1 LNEVTVSAQKWFF
14 HLARNNAWAN
24 ERLYRACGELTHD
37 ELTLRRTSF
46 FPTILGTLA
55 HIVVVDMYYVD
66 GLERAGR
73 GRKVFDEEASL
84 DRFDRVRAA
93 QRAVDA
99 RLLALLSQS
108 GDAWLDEDVGLE
120 RRHGIEVDRAGDILM
135 HLFEH
140 QIHHRGQVHAML
152 SGTRVKPPQLDEYF
166 LASDR
171 RLADRELDEAGMP
184 LPSTGDRRV

>member
-1 LNEVTVSAQKWFF
+1 MSAASWFV

-24 ERLYRACGELTHD
+24 ERLYGACAQLTHD
-37 ELTLRRTSF
+37 ELVQPRTSF

-55 HIVVVDMYYVD
+55 HIVIVDMYYVD

-73 GRKVFDEEASL
+73 GAKIWDDEASL

-99 RLLALLSQS
+99 RLLALCGRLD
-108 GDAWLDEDVGLE
+108 DAGLE
-120 RRHGIEVDRAGDILM
+120 AEIGLQRRTGVEVDRAGDILM

-152 SGTRVKPPQLDEYF
+152 SGTRIKPPQLDEYF
-166 LASDR
+166 LANDR
-171 RLADRELDEAGMP
+171 KVADKELAGI
-184 LPSTGDRRV
+184 G

>member
-1 LNEVTVSAQKWFF
+1 MSVEQPLSAADWFV

-24 ERLYRACGELTHD
+24 ERLYRACGALTHE
-37 ELTLRRTSF
+37 ELVLPRTSF

-55 HIVVVDMYYVD
+55 HIVIVDMYYVD

-73 GRKVFDEEASL
+73 GAKIWDEGASL

-93 QRAVDA
+93 QRAIDA
-99 RLLALLSQS
+99 RLLALCSRLD
-108 GDAWLDEDVGLE
+108 DAGLGANVGLE
-120 RRHGIEVDRAGDILM
+120 RRHGVETDRAGDILM

-152 SGTRVKPPQLDEYF
+152 SATRVAPPQLDEYF
-166 LASDR
+166 LANDR
-171 RLADRELDEAGMP
+171 KIADRELADAGLIP
-184 LPSTGDRRV
+184 

>member
-1 LNEVTVSAQKWFF
+1 MTAAPWFV
-14 HLARNNAWAN
+14 HLARNNALAN
-24 ERLYRACGELTHD
+24 ERLYRACEKLTHE
-37 ELTLRRTSF
+37 ELVQPRTSF

-73 GRKVFDEEASL
+73 GAKIWDEEASL

-93 QRAVDA
+93 QRAIDA
-99 RLLALLSQS
+99 RLLAFCRKI
-108 GDAWLDEDVGLE
+108 DEAGLEATIGLE
-120 RRHGIEVDRAGDILM
+120 RRTGIEVDRAGDILM

-152 SGTRVKPPQLDEYF
+152 SGTRITPPQLDEYF
-166 LASDR
+166 LANDR
-171 RLADRELDEAGMP
+171 KIADKELDDLE
-184 LPSTGDRRV
+184 